1 MKVFRD
7 NKLDQVLLIEKED
20 LDNDIASKLR
30 GHHVSYIVAPVEA
43 KSNEMFLKQ
52 ANCCISI
59 QGVYYGQIL
68 YYE

>member
-20 LDNDIASKLR
+20 LDNNIASKLK

-59 QGVYYGQIL
+59 QGVYYGKIL